1 MKGGG
6 FRSNSAMNAFINNRS
21 KTLSFEGVL
30 QITGTGRE
38 PIEFLI
44 QPSRDAAGGYNI
56 ECNERD
62 YHLFDYI
69 IQNDLVKMSYGY
81 RFIHRTGDNFT
92 QIREAPTLPTP
103 FQPQP
108 AAREPPPPP
117 PPPTPDDILGLA
129 VRTPVV
135 VRAKGAEEA
144 EGAEEAKGAEEVLL
158 GKGFRPIFMKFNE
171 DRFATVLYDWIFS
184 NEDEFLRSFA
194 VPNVCFWTTRLYR
207 GEYLSPGEIIP
218 PQLNRY
224 PFTPDMFGT
233 FTPEIR
239 TFLKSRPFRLRTLSV
254 TTLEDGYDLQ
264 AVQFHEQKSYLPGFA
279 FNYCNFD
286 PGSNCPVGIPPE
298 IYDLMIKS
306 ALSSCTLLEKKPA
319 QLISIDLY
327 LNRHQPIQAAAVVNG
342 IPSVPSG
349 FHSDSGTPYT
359 NPTGPSN
366 PPQAELLTNAKL
378 VSIMEP
384 GALSKSVSIMA
395 NISTD
400 QDTALL
406 MQRADA
412 SMDESVKSEAARKIA
427 TGNYRNVIT
436 FISKNGTSCLFDDEL
451 IYHSSPWNDIPTIDT
466 NVTYGLFQPSGA
478 PEIGISGPTLL
489 SHTLTQAMKDE
500 IERPKQRC
508 LFRVHYSDAR
518 KLKNEYDFFKGS
530 TSKKYD
536 LKDLIVTEKN
546 PTVININRTAD
557 GNVDLSELNDAF
569 GPTGQLK
576 STQLGMGGTKR
587 YRKKRKMRKTRKLR
601 KGGTLSPS
609 ILDENIIVTISNECK
624 HDCVIPG
631 IIEN

>member
-6 FRSNSAMNAFINNRS
+6 FRSNSAMNAFIRNCEIEKFHGILKITFQGRMLRFLM
-21 KTLSFEGVL
+21 KPADPPALS
-30 QITGTGRE
+30 
-38 PIEFLI
+38 
-44 QPSRDAAGGYNI
+44 GYNI
-56 ECNERD
+56 QCTWLNYQTFNELLVKNINFD
-62 YHLFDYI
+62 YEFIDDETKDHLFTPI
-69 IQNDLVKMSYGY
+69 TEISPMLVPSEES
-81 RFIHRTGDNFT
+81 
-92 QIREAPTLPTP
+92 QLAE
-103 FQPQP
+103 
-108 AAREPPPPP
+108 REPPPPP
-117 PPPTPDDILGLA
+117 PPPTPDDILELA
-129 VRTPVV
+129 VTTPVV
-135 VRAKGAEEA
+135 VRA
-144 EGAEEAKGAEEVLL
+144 EEVLL
-158 GKGFRPIFMKFNE
+158 DKGFRPIFMKFNE

-207 GEYLSPGEIIP
+207 GEYLSPGEVIP

-327 LNRHQPIQAAAVVNG
+327 LNRHQPIQAVAVVNG

-378 VSIMEP
+378 VSIMGP

-412 SMDESVKSEAARKIA
+412 SMDESVKSEVARKIA

-451 IYHSSPWNDIPTIDT
+451 IYHSSPWNDIPTTDT

-518 KLKNEYDFFKGS
+518 ALNNRYDFFTGS

-609 ILDENIIVTISNECK
+609 ILDDNIIVTISDECK